1 MASAILLNAP
11 PKFGAVTGILI
22 LIVEP
27 PSMLGIVPEIKL
39 LVMLNDG
46 MQVALPEVM
55 VQLGKPLITKI
66 GFKTSSK
73 ATSIAIEL
81 VALLVISI
89 IQSKVWLTKTE
100 ENSGNVCTTKSIQGA
115 KYVVTVASL
124 LEVFGST
131 NDPICSNVTLF
142 MAGTALI
149 EHSGLQSTMAK
160 KVTELCAGSIQ
171 LSASKISQNRSSLPS
186 SVSLS

>member
-1 MASAILLNAP
+1 
-11 PKFGAVTGILI
+11 
-22 LIVEP
+22 
-27 PSMLGIVPEIKL
+27 
-39 LVMLNDG
+39 
-46 MQVALPEVM
+46 
-55 VQLGKPLITKI
+55 
-66 GFKTSSK
+66 
-73 ATSIAIEL
+73 
-81 VALLVISI
+81 LVISI

-142 MAGTALI
+142 VAGTAFI

-171 LSASKISQNRSSLPS
+171 LSVSKISQNTSSLPS
-186 SVSLS
+186 SGSLSWVIPIYALLIVKQDAVPVVDTHSTEIKVPSTIKLALSGMKSVNTICVSESPEFVAVIS